1 MTLLGALVTTSTNS
15 YNWYDRTLRKVFSIW
30 KVVLQDRVRVQAK
43 RRPPSR
49 QHIHE
54 SSNASQL
61 LAQPASSIV
70 NDDRLPG
77 SDDVSGGG
85 DISLPTPTP
94 VIRGDVSRDGDIS
107 LPTPTPVIRGDV
119 SHGGDI
125 SLPTPTPVIRG
136 DVSHGGDISLPTPTP
151 VIRAAHPAVGD
162 TPDHSSVTDG
172 SHNKK
177 SSAAVGHPEGL
188 NATQSYSSVTTSAD
202 IAVSSG
208 TPGDSLS
215 AFSKTQMSK
224 PSSDVDDIFANSSL
238 FATCKCLYNVCMY
251 IYCIYFDLIH
261 KSYMYWL
268 LHRTK
273 KYTDVLI
280 VLFAELLKLR
290 ENLVL
295 MG

>member
-94 VIRGDVSRDGDIS
+94 VIRGDVSR
-107 LPTPTPVIRGDV
+107 
-119 SHGGDI
+119 GGDI
-125 SLPTPTPVIRG
+125 SLPTPTPVIQ
-136 DVSHGGDISLPTPTP
+136 
-151 VIRAAHPAVGD
+151 AAHPAVGD

-215 AFSKTQMSK
+215 AVSKTQMSK